1 MEQLKIKAVVEIKPT
16 SNAIRNM
23 EIAKEIKQK
32 REALN
37 YNGITVPRW

>member
-1 MEQLKIKAVVEIKPT
+1 MEQLKIKAVVEIKPKN
-16 SNAIRNM
+16 NAIRNL